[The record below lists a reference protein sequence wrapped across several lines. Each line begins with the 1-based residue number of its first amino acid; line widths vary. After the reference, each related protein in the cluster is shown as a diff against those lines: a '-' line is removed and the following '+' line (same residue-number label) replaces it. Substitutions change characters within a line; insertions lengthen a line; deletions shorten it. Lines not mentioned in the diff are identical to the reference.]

1 MLAGPVPGHP
11 LEPRVSH
18 QHEPGDAGPRG
29 APFCTAGFS
38 PNGPDRTGLPASGR
52 PGPSGSPSAGKKT
65 PMRGGKLFKI
75 AGIVSCTGSL
85 VPDLAILFILVPVLA
100 GALATAACSYY
111 AFRKEGGKS
120 WSLESAFL
128 IVFL

>member
-1 MLAGPVPGHP
+1 
-11 LEPRVSH
+11 
-18 QHEPGDAGPRG
+18 
-29 APFCTAGFS
+29 
-38 PNGPDRTGLPASGR
+38 
-52 PGPSGSPSAGKKT
+52 
-65 PMRGGKLFKI
+65 MRGGKLFKI